1 MSVYICLSFQHAC
14 SNVSEQGVVDG
25 TCLGWKGSDYTDAS
39 AAFVLIAAIIVFFMV
54 RVPHAWQCT

>member
-1 MSVYICLSFQHAC
+1 M
-14 SNVSEQGVVDG
+14 SEQGVVDG